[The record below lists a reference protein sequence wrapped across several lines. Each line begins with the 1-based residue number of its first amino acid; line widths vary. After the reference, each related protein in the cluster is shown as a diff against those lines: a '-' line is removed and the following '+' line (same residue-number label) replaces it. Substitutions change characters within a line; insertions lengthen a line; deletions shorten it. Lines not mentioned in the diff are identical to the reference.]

1 MNMTFLPA
9 SRRAYVVGLVLLL
22 AAVLAT
28 HLQPVPE
35 RYPDAAA
42 IDLEA
47 MIPSRFGTWQ
57 DDPSGQL
64 APVPAALLSKVEA
77 AYSRTL
83 ARTYVDVQGR
93 RIMLSVAYGS
103 NQLSDRVQAHRPE
116 YCYRA
121 QGFQVGKPSDIAL
134 QTMAGALPL
143 RRLVAAQ
150 PGRSE
155 PISYWMTI
163 GDQALL
169 PGWGRKLA
177 QLRYGL
183 RGEIPDGLLVRVS
196 SLSNDPAAAYHL
208 QSQFLEALLANVD
221 DTTRARL
228 LGSRKPILIG
238 RSAG

>member
-9 SRRAYVVGLVLLL
+9 PRRAYVVGLVLLL

-64 APVPAALLSKVEA
+64 A
-77 AYSRTL
+77 
-83 ARTYVDVQGR
+83 
-93 RIMLSVAYGS
+93 
-103 NQLSDRVQAHRPE
+103 
-116 YCYRA
+116 
-121 QGFQVGKPSDIAL
+121 
-134 QTMAGALPL
+134 
-143 RRLVAAQ
+143 
-150 PGRSE
+150 
-155 PISYWMTI
+155 
-163 GDQALL
+163 
-169 PGWGRKLA
+169 

-196 SLSNDPAAAYHL
+196 SLSNDPDAAYHL

-221 DTTRARL
+221 DATRARL

>member
-9 SRRAYVVGLVLLL
+9 PRRAYVVGLVLLV
-22 AAVLAT
+22 AAVLAAR
-28 HLQPVPE
+28 LQPVPE
-35 RYPDAAA
+35 RYPHAAA

-57 DDPSGQL
+57 DDSSGQL
-64 APVPAALLSKVEA
+64 APVSAALSNQVEA

-83 ARTYVDVQGR
+83 TRTYVDDQGR

-103 NQLSDRVQAHRPE
+103 NQLSDQVQAHRPE
-116 YCYRA
+116 YCYHA
-121 QGFQVGKPSDIAL
+121 QGFQVGKPSDVAL
-134 QTMAGALPL
+134 QTAKGALPL

-196 SLSNDPAAAYHL
+196 SLSNDPAEAYHL

-221 DTTRARL
+221 DATRARL
-228 LGSRKPILIG
+228 LGSRKPTLIG